1 MSLIAAFAYILS
13 GFTSGLF
20 LGRIPIYFSLYNY
33 ILIPWIIE
41 KTFTKNSVK
50 IIYIALISLYMLFY
64 YYQVHI
70 TWGV

>member
-50 IIYIALISLYMLFY
+50 IIYIVLIILYMLFY

-70 TWGV
+70 TWGL